1 MSTEEAG
8 APQSVSRS
16 TPATG
21 AVFVSYASEDAEAAA
36 RICSA
41 LRSAAIE
48 VWFDQSELR
57 GGDAWDR
64 QIRERIHDCRLFIA
78 LISAH
83 TEVRDE
89 GYFRREWKLAVDR
102 THDMLERKAFLLP
115 VVIDATPERGA
126 AVPEK
131 FHEVQWT
138 RLPGGD
144 TPPEFVARVARL
156 LVPESSTPGAR
167 PPAGPASATIA
178 AHAVPADTS
187 RRATLLWPLVVAVLV
202 GSALAYVL
210 IDKAWVAKRVT
221 LSQPVAS
228 TTPAVPPLS
237 NAAAFA
243 PPPHSIA
250 VLPFVNMSGD
260 KEQEYFSDG
269 LTEEILNSLARINE
283 LQVVARTSS
292 FYFKGEHVD
301 LSTIAHK
308 LNVASVLEGSV
319 RRSGHTIRV
328 TAQLNNAVTGFH
340 LWSQTYDRNLTD
352 VLAIQTEIA
361 TAVASALKVA
371 ILGDTAARIEL
382 GGTRNPAAFDAYL
395 RGTQIHRNYRNGE
408 DLQSSIAAY
417 SDAIR
422 LDPNYALAFAA
433 RAIAFEVF
441 AWHWAAGTA
450 ATDSVA
456 KGLTD
461 ANKAVALAPD
471 LAESHL
477 ALAVILEGLSDLQR
491 AGKEYERALA
501 LAPANARILMNSGN
515 YAALL
520 GRTEAGIDATSRAI
534 ALDPLNAN
542 IRIWLGY
549 QLFIARR
556 YSQAIA
562 AYQDTLAVS
571 PDNPYALGGRG
582 WAHYLLGDYPSARSS
597 CEAAADN
604 VYSEV
609 CLAITYDK
617 LGRHADAQSALAKLR
632 ASRGDAA
639 AYNCAQVYA
648 QWGNVTAAL
657 EWLSTAMRLRSP
669 WMEFLKTDRLLDPLR
684 KEPRFQAIERELK
697 FPD

>member
-1 MSTEEAG
+1 MSTEEVG
-8 APQSVSRS
+8 ASQPGGSQ
-16 TPATG
+16 PAAATG
-21 AVFVSYASEDAEAAA
+21 AVFLSYASEDAAAA
-36 RICSA
+36 ERIAAA
-41 LRSAAIE
+41 LRTAGVE
-48 VWFDQSELR
+48 VWFDKSELR

-102 THDMLERKAFLLP
+102 THDMLEKKAFLLP
-115 VVIDATPERGA
+115 VVIDATLERGA
-126 AVPEK
+126 AVPQK

-138 RLPGGD
+138 RLPGAEP
-144 TPPEFVARVARL
+144 TPEFVTRVARL
-156 LVPESSTPGAR
+156 LAPESFTPAAR
-167 PPAGPASATIA
+167 PAGPASATIA
-178 AHAVPADTS
+178 AHTVPSDTA
-187 RRATLLWPLVVAVLV
+187 RRAMRVWPVIPAVLV
-202 GSALAYVL
+202 AAALAYLL
-210 IDKAWVAKRVT
+210 IDKPWTRNREA
-221 LSQPVAS
+221 LSQPVTSAA
-228 TTPAVPPLS
+228 PAVPPPS
-237 NAAAFA
+237 NAAAFV

-292 FYFKGEHVD
+292 FYFKGEHAD

-361 TAVASALKVA
+361 SAVASALKVA

-395 RGTQIHRNYRNGE
+395 RGSQINRNYRNGE
-408 DLQSSIAAY
+408 EMQSAIAAY
-417 SDAIR
+417 SEAIR
-422 LDPNYALAFAA
+422 LDPDYALAFAA
-433 RAIAFEVF
+433 RTIALEVF
-441 AWHWAAGTA
+441 AWQWAAGTA
-450 ATDSVA
+450 ATDSLA
-456 KGLTD
+456 RGLAD

-501 LAPANARILMNSGN
+501 LAPGNARILMNSGN
-515 YAALL
+515 YAVLM
-520 GRTEAGIDATSRAI
+520 GRIEPGIDAVRRAI
-534 ALDPLNAN
+534 ALDPLNHN
-542 IRIWLGY
+542 IRDWLAY
-549 QLFIARR
+549 NLIVARR

-562 AYQDTLAVS
+562 ASQESLALS

-582 WAHYLLGDYPSARSS
+582 WAYYLLGDYPSARSS
-597 CEAAADN
+597 CEAAPDN
-604 VYSEV
+604 VYSQV
-609 CLAITYDK
+609 CLAITHDK
-617 LGRHADAQSALAKLR
+617 LGRHADAQSMLAKLR
-632 ASRGDAA
+632 AARGDAA
-639 AYNCAQVYA
+639 AYNCAQIYA
-648 QWGNVTAAL
+648 QWGNVTEAL
-657 EWLSTAMRLRSP
+657 QWLSTAMRLRSP
-669 WMEFLKTDRLLDPLR
+669 WMEFLKTDPFLDPLR